1 MPIKAKPAVAT
12 EVLAVRVHKDTLEL
26 LDGYCRFLG
35 GASDRTYV
43 VGEALRLVIARD
55 RRYSK
60 ARSKAGNSTT
70 TNSTSTRATS

>member
-12 EVLAVRVHKDTLEL
+12 EILTVRVHKDTLEL
-26 LDGYCRFLG
+26 LDDYCRFLG

-55 RRYSK
+55 RRYRK
-60 ARSKAGNSTT
+60 ARGKAGHFTT
-70 TNSTSTRATS
+70 ANTSSARATS